1 MSKEELKALV
11 FVFVERF
18 GSSPVAKSV
27 LNTFICGCCH
37 TFPKRANDL
46 IDDMRF
52 YNLIRLKK
60 GMVEFCYEF

>member
-11 FVFVERF
+11 IVFTERF

-27 LNTFICGCCH
+27 LNTFLCGCCH

>member
-1 MSKEELKALV
+1 MTKEELKDLV
-11 FVFVERF
+11 VVFVERF
-18 GSSPVAKSV
+18 GSCPVAKSIF
-27 LNTFICGCCH
+27 NTWLCGHCH
-37 TFPKRANDL
+37 TFPKRASDI